1 MSASSTVDE
10 KENPEMEQ
18 SNLTMGQPQPVS
30 FPIGLPGFEGHH
42 MFLLGGIGTEYG
54 PYLLLRSAQEDGP
67 SFVIVQ
73 PYEVDVEMTVFID
86 NFHEA
91 LLEIENAGDVL
102 VFLIATIDA
111 DGGCPTVNTKAP
123 LVLNVK
129 NWRCAQVCQ
138 DEDLELNLPVNVP
151 LVDKTRR

>member
-1 MSASSTVDE
+1 
-10 KENPEMEQ
+10 
-18 SNLTMGQPQPVS
+18 
-30 FPIGLPGFEGHH
+30 
-42 MFLLGGIGTEYG
+42 MFLLSSIGPEYG
-54 PYLLLRSAQEDGP
+54 PYLLLRSVQEDGP

-73 PYEVDVEMTVFID
+73 PDEIDVEMTDFID
-86 NFHEA
+86 NFHKA

-102 VFLIATIDA
+102 MFLIATIDA